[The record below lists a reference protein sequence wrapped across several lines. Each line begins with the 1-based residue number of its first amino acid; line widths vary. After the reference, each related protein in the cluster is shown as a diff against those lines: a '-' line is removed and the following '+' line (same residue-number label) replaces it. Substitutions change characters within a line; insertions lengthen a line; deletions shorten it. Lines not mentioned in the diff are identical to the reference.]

1 MAGPQATITTSPS
14 GDEVFELIGELRD
27 AGFSLGIRE
36 HIIAQEL
43 ALACRPDDG
52 DLDPVRLRNWLA
64 PVLCNSPE
72 EQREFYRVYQA
83 WWSRRVPARRAG
95 SHGAGQKDPVSDETI
110 LKKSRPWKWVVSF
123 AGLLVLVAASTWLVD
138 QFHLHLVVVP
148 DLSGSSSNDA
158 RRVLEERGLAA
169 DVQPEIS
176 DQPVGIIL
184 RQEPTAG
191 RRVRS
196 GSSVVLFVASP
207 VQALVELPNLADLR
221 SEEALRRLSE
231 LGLSGK
237 IAGREASERPEGTV
251 VRQEPPGGS
260 VPRGVTVRL
269 WIAAA
274 VPRNALEI
282 TVTVVDKTG
291 NPVPG
296 ASVQTSAWL
305 PLGDQLPPEVQ
316 TDSEGFARLSL
327 SPPKSLSVQVHHAG
341 FQQVAYDSGE
351 SGPGLLALRAEL
363 SPSGNRAIPWL
374 VEHAE
379 TVRLIAGG
387 VPLVAAAFWCAWAL
401 YRRRLVLERRASRQT
416 QDLAHVRLPE
426 PKHHLY
432 RGEAFVRARI
442 EARRRQAA
450 AEGELDLDATVDR
463 TIRRLGFFSP
473 VFRPRSRLPAY
484 LALVDRAGFQDQQ
497 ARLVEEFLDRLR
509 EGGVVVDSY
518 SFNRDPRLCTPSRGS
533 DGTYRSLWELSS
545 LHAEHRLLLF
555 GDGGG
560 LANPVTGRVASW
572 TEGFSPWSERALL
585 TPVPA
590 CHWTAHEVELAGA
603 GFRVVPFTP
612 AGLRLF
618 VQSLQPTE
626 LRPALLEWRA
636 PYPPLLAEQSTR
648 WGERSRPRSQELDEL
663 CWQLRAYLGPDGF
676 RWLCGLAVYPEMD
689 WFFTL
694 YIGLGL
700 RTAEGLPLLGEE
712 PLLALARL
720 PWLRRGYMPDWLR
733 LRLVSELGD
742 EDGRAVRALL
752 ENLLRVRLDSPGSR
766 FQLDVALAPAT
777 PSGRRWRR
785 FFTDLLRTEP
795 SNSPLQDYV
804 FVEFLLGR
812 RPKKLQVRA
821 PGGWRRWVYNR
832 GFRSLGI
839 KPVAVMAGALLVAFA
854 ATLGAGPLIKWIHA
868 AQTPAI
874 PSRITQTAFT
884 PAAVTV
890 EIPKLVGLELAAAVR
905 ALEGARLK
913 LGSSDSQDQTAI
925 VTVQIPAPGTVAN
938 EGSSVDLRTQ
948 PATGL
953 LQIVGYPQG
962 ASSQRLTIDGEKWTG
977 RTPMPLPAGEHKL
990 AFDAG
995 KYGIVTRQVT
1005 VTRGQ
1010 TTRFSL
1016 PPEVLPWR
1024 PSVRSFGPS
1033 RGFQGQTVRL
1043 TISGRDLERVRAVEI
1058 EGPGVRAQKSEG
1070 RAPTGEPYD
1079 DGVIGVIV
1087 VIASDATPGPRAITL
1102 VDSAGQRSRL
1112 KETFTVLPAAGQQRQ
1127 EQTIPGGKT
1136 ETAATTPPSAIAPTP
1151 VLVPNVIGIGT
1162 SAAVA
1167 NLRRSRLNPRFDPK
1181 EPPAPC
1187 VLGQTP
1193 RAGARVQPGT
1203 DVSLKTGPCPARKY

>member
-1 MAGPQATITTSPS
+1 VAGPQVTTSPS
-14 GDEVFELIGELRD
+14 GDEVFELLDELRD

-43 ALACRPDDG
+43 AVTCRPEDG

-83 WWSRRVPARRAG
+83 WWSRRVPVRRTG
-95 SHGAGQKDPVSDETI
+95 SDGAGQKEPVSDETI
-110 LKKSRPWKWVVSF
+110 LKKSLPWKWMISF
-123 AGLLVLVAASTWLVD
+123 VGLLVLVAAAVFLAD

-148 DLSGSSSNDA
+148 DLAGSSSNDA
-158 RRVLEERGLAA
+158 QRVLEELGLVAG
-169 DVQPEIS
+169 VQPEIS

-184 RQEPTAG
+184 RQEPAAG
-191 RRVRS
+191 RRVPS
-196 GSSVVLFVASP
+196 GSTVVLVVASP
-207 VQALVELPNLADLR
+207 VQDLLKLPDLAGLE

-251 VRQEPPGGS
+251 LRQEPPGGS

-282 TVTVVDKTG
+282 TVNVVDQMG
-291 NPVPG
+291 NPVPS
-296 ASVQTSAWL
+296 ASVEATVW
-305 PLGDQLPPEVQ
+305 PLQAKVQLAPLVQ
-316 TDSEGFARLSL
+316 TDGEGFARLSL
-327 SPPKSLSVQVHHAG
+327 NPPKLFSVLVHHPD
-341 FQQVAYDSGE
+341 FQPAASASGQ

-363 SPSGNRAIPWL
+363 SPSADPPTPWL
-374 VEHAE
+374 VDHAE
-379 TVRLIAGG
+379 TVRLLAGS

-401 YRRRLVLERRASRQT
+401 YRRRLVLERRTSRET
-416 QDLAHVRLPE
+416 QDLAHVRLAE
-426 PKHHLY
+426 PKHNLY
-432 RGEAFVRARI
+432 RGETFVRARI

-484 LALVDRAGFQDQQ
+484 LALVDRAGFHDQQ

-509 EGGVVVDSY
+509 EGGVAVDSY
-518 SFNRDPRLCTPSRGS
+518 TFDRDPRLCTPSRGS

-545 LHAEHRLLLF
+545 LHAEHRLLVF
-555 GDGGG
+555 GDGVG
-560 LANPVTGRVASW
+560 LANPVTGRVAAW

-636 PYPPLLAEQSTR
+636 PYPPLLAEQPAR
-648 WGERSRPRSQELDEL
+648 WRERIRPRQEELDEL

-676 RWLCGLAVYPEMD
+676 RWFCGLAVYPEID

-700 RTAEGLPLLGEE
+700 RTVEGLPLLSEE

-720 PWLRRGYMPDWLR
+720 PWLRLGYMPDWLR
-733 LRLVSELGD
+733 LRLVSELGE
-742 EDGRAVRALL
+742 EDGRTVRGLL
-752 ENLLRVRLDSPGSR
+752 ENLLRLRLESPGSR

-777 PSGRRWRR
+777 PGGRRWRR

-795 SNSPLQDYV
+795 SDSPLQDFV
-804 FVEFLLGR
+804 FVEFLLGK

-821 PGGWRRWVYNR
+821 PSGWRRWVYHR
-832 GFRSLGI
+832 GLRSLGI
-839 KPVAVMAGALLVAFA
+839 KPVVVMTGAALIAFTAV
-854 ATLGAGPLIKWIHA
+854 LGARPLIESIYPA
-868 AQTPAI
+868 PTPAA

-890 EIPKLVGLELAAAVR
+890 EIPKLVGLSLAAAVR

-913 LGSSDSQDQTAI
+913 LGSSDSKDQTAI
-925 VTVQIPAPGTVAN
+925 VTLQSPGSGTIAA
-938 EGSSVDLRTQ
+938 EGSSVDLRTR

-953 LQIVGYPQG
+953 LQIVGYPKG
-962 ASSQRLTIDGEKWTG
+962 ASSQRLTIDGEKWAG
-977 RTPMPLPAGEHKL
+977 RTPVPLPAGEHTL

-995 KYGIVTRQVT
+995 KYGIVTRKVT
-1005 VTRGQ
+1005 IARGQ

-1016 PPEVLPWR
+1016 PPEALPRWNPLVKSIWP
-1024 PSVRSFGPS
+1024 PSGY
-1033 RGFQGQTVRL
+1033 QGAEVRL
-1043 TISGRDLERVRAVEI
+1043 SITGRDLGSVRTVEI
-1058 EGPGVRAQKSEG
+1058 EGSGVIVKSLVYSPESA
-1070 RAPTGEPYD
+1070 RVSPYD
-1079 DGVIGVIV
+1079 DGVLIPTL
-1087 VIASDATPGPRAITL
+1087 VIAPDAMPGERAIT
-1102 VDSAGQRSRL
+1102 VVNSTGQRSRL
-1112 KETFTVLPAAGQQRQ
+1112 KEMFTVLPAAGQQRQ
-1127 EQTIPGGKT
+1127 EQTT
-1136 ETAATTPPSAIAPTP
+1136 ST
-1151 VLVPNVIGIGT
+1151 VLVPNVIGLAT
-1162 SAAVA
+1162 SAADA
-1167 NLRRSRLNPRFDPK
+1167 NLRRLRLNPQFDRK
-1181 EPPAPC
+1181 ETSDRC
-1187 VLGQTP
+1187 ILMQNP
-1193 RAGARVQPGT
+1193 RAGTRVQPGA
-1203 DVSLKTGPCPARKY
+1203 DVSLKIGPCPARKY